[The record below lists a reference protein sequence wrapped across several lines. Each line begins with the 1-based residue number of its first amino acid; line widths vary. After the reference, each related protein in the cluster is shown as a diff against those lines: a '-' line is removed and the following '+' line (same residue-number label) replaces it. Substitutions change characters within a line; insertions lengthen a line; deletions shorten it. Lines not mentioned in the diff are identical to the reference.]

1 MDFCL
6 PILPPTALALL
17 RFCQRVF
24 VASIALQ
31 HSNSVAKKGFK
42 SEQEKVFK
50 KTSPAAPPLRITQ
63 LQNALRVRRIGKFF
77 QLRPPLPRA
86 AGLGAARGAPP
97 SAGSPFPRCPRAA
110 WQWGRAASQ
119 ESPAGKGIFFSGK
132 IKIQRGEAT
141 SKGRGRQHFP
151 QVRQGAQKPHVAVFL
166 HLLRRTGGFPSAFR
180 ALFPLFF
187 PSLSGY
193 HHARPSKEQMP
204 AASPGG
210 GGGTAEPP
218 ASRCPPASGRAGGDG
233 NESGQGRK
241 FHVSTSR
248 NGR

>member
-6 PILPPTALALL
+6 PILPPPALALL

-63 LQNALRVRRIGKFF
+63 LQNALRGEKNWEVFPAPTTPTPSRRSWC
-77 QLRPPLPRA
+77 RTRCPPRVP
-86 AGLGAARGAPP
+86 GAPSHAVP
-97 SAGSPFPRCPRAA
+97 VLPGSGAELPARNPRRA
-110 WQWGRAASQ
+110 RVF
-119 ESPAGKGIFFSGK
+119 FFSGK

-141 SKGRGRQHFP
+141 SKGRGRQHLS

-204 AASPGG
+204 AA
-210 GGGTAEPP
+210 PP
-218 ASRCPPASGRAGGDG
+218 RGRRGHSRAPSFKVPSCERPR
-233 NESGQGRK
+233 RRRWK
-241 FHVSTSR
+241 
-248 NGR
+248 

>member
-1 MDFCL
+1 MGSFSSSDHPYPEPQVL
-6 PILPPTALALL
+6 VPHAVP
-17 RFCQRVF
+17 
-24 VASIALQ
+24 
-31 HSNSVAKKGFK
+31 
-42 SEQEKVFK
+42 
-50 KTSPAAPPLRITQ
+50 
-63 LQNALRVRRIGKFF
+63 
-77 QLRPPLPRA
+77 
-86 AGLGAARGAPP
+86 PP

-151 QVRQGAQKPHVAVFL
+151 QVRQGAQKLHVAVFL
-166 HLLRRTGGFPSAFR
+166 HLLRCTGGFPSAFR

-204 AASPGG
+204 AAPPGG

>member
-6 PILPPTALALL
+6 PILPPPALALL
-17 RFCQRVF
+17 RFCQCVF

-119 ESPAGKGIFFSGK
+119 ESPAGKGIFFFWK
-132 IKIQRGEAT
+132 NQNT
-141 SKGRGRQHFP
+141 
-151 QVRQGAQKPHVAVFL
+151 
-166 HLLRRTGGFPSAFR
+166 
-180 ALFPLFF
+180 
-187 PSLSGY
+187 
-193 HHARPSKEQMP
+193 AR
-204 AASPGG
+204 
-210 GGGTAEPP
+210 
-218 ASRCPPASGRAGGDG
+218 GGDVEG
-233 NESGQGRK
+233 QRQAALPSGAPGCPEAARCRV
-241 FHVSTSR
+241 FTSPETH
-248 NGR
+248 GWLSECF

>member
-1 MDFCL
+1 MGSFSSSDYPYPEPRVLVPHAVPPRVPGAPSHAVPVL
-6 PILPPTALALL
+6 PGSGAELPARNPRRA
-17 RFCQRVF
+17 RVF
-24 VASIALQ
+24 
-31 HSNSVAKKGFK
+31 
-42 SEQEKVFK
+42 
-50 KTSPAAPPLRITQ
+50 
-63 LQNALRVRRIGKFF
+63 
-77 QLRPPLPRA
+77 
-86 AGLGAARGAPP
+86 
-97 SAGSPFPRCPRAA
+97 
-110 WQWGRAASQ
+110 
-119 ESPAGKGIFFSGK
+119 FFSGK
-132 IKIQRGEAT
+132 TKIQRGEAT
-141 SKGRGRQHFP
+141 SKGRGRQHLS
-151 QVRQGAQKPHVAVFL
+151 QVRQGAQKLHVAVFL

-204 AASPGG
+204 AAPPRG

-218 ASRCPPASGRAGGDG
+218 ASRCPPASGCTGGDG